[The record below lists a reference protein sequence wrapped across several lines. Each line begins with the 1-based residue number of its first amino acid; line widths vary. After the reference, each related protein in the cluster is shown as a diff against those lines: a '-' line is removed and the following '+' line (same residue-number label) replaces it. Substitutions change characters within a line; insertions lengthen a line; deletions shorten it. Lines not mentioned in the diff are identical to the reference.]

1 MNSATGGP
9 LTAGQ
14 QLPDWTTDVSAETQ
28 LRCLTAAQVDPAPYG
43 DVVDMT
49 LLGNECYRALTAAGV
64 SFEGWIQMEQHFE
77 QHRQVRLGESLEVK
91 TEVKAVDAHARGTS
105 THLVFDFA
113 NGGDVALRAEIIA
126 LLPDD
131 ALTGPAETP
140 ETSPMSSASMQGFE
154 KIATKQLTPDA
165 VKAYS
170 GYVGNAI
177 HTDPKA
183 ALASGFRAPV
193 AQGMMTTT
201 FMTGILC
208 HRQPPQTATMR
219 TRFLRPVFWDEA
231 VDVFGRREGDGGLVA
246 LRCLNADGK
255 LVTEGHVLDLK
266 Y

>member
-1 MNSATGGP
+1 MNSTTGGH
-9 LTAGQ
+9 LTPGQ
-14 QLPDWTTDVSAETQ
+14 RLPDWTTAVSAETQ
-28 LRCLTAAQVDPAPYG
+28 TRCLTAAEVDPAPYG

-64 SFEGWIQMEQHFE
+64 SFEGWVQLEQHFE
-77 QHRQVRLGESLEVK
+77 QHRQVRLGESLEVR
-91 TEVKAVDAHARGTS
+91 TEVAAVDPHARGTS
-105 THLVFDFA
+105 THLVFDFSS
-113 NGGDVALRAEIIA
+113 GGVVALRAEIVA
-126 LLPDD
+126 LLPD
-131 ALTGPAETP
+131 APLSGPAEQ
-140 ETSPMSSASMQGFE
+140 SPSSPASMTGFE

-177 HTDPKA
+177 HVDPKA
-183 ALASGFRAPV
+183 ALASGFQAPV

-246 LRCLNADGK
+246 LRCLNADGR